1 MEILFAPLEGV
12 TYPEYRL
19 IHSRMFPGVNQ
30 YFSPFIAPNGE
41 GLFKAKYLERQLP
54 DLLQHVDL
62 VPQILA
68 NSVDAFNIS
77 AAAVHRLGYEEINLN
92 AGCPSGTVFAKHKG
106 SGMLTDLDSF
116 ARFLDGIFSQNDN
129 ISIKTR
135 MGISSC
141 DEFGE
146 ILSLYNR
153 YPLSRLIIHT
163 RARAGMY
170 ESTVD
175 LPAFLAAFENCAC
188 PVTYNGDIFSPDDV
202 ARITKLVPDL
212 GSIMIGRGA
221 IANPALPRM
230 ILGGPPLAKEELR
243 TFHDS
248 LFEAYLSSGISGNFT
263 VERMKNLWKYM
274 GCLFPSGGKTLKELF
289 KAKKPAEYLSVI
301 DRLFTEE
308 FLGTAAYKKSSI

>member
-1 MEILFAPLEGV
+1 MEILFAPMEGV

-41 GLFKAKYLERQLP
+41 GLFKARYLERQLP
-54 DLLQHVDL
+54 DIAQHVDL

-68 NSVDAFNIS
+68 NNVDAFNIS
-77 AAAVHRLGYEEINLN
+77 AASIRRLGYGEINLN

-106 SGMLTDLDSF
+106 SGMLTDPDSF
-116 ARFLDGIFSQNDN
+116 ARFLDGIFSQNEN

-135 MGISSC
+135 MGVDSC
-141 DEFGE
+141 DEFGA

-153 YPLSRLIIHT
+153 YPLSRLIIHA

-170 ESTVD
+170 ESAVD
-175 LPAFLAAFENCAC
+175 LPAFLAAFESSAC
-188 PVTYNGDIFSPDDV
+188 PVTYNGDIFSPEDL
-202 ARITKLVPDL
+202 ARILELVPGLD
-212 GSIMIGRGA
+212 SIMIGRGA

-230 ILGGPPLAKEELR
+230 LLGGPPLELAELR
-243 TFHDS
+243 AFHDS
-248 LFEAYLSSGISGNFT
+248 LFDAYLSSAISGNFT

-274 GCLFPSGGKTLKELF
+274 ACLFPDSGKTLKALF
-289 KAKKPAEYLSVI
+289 KARRPEEYRSVI
-301 DRLFTEE
+301 DCLFTEP
-308 FLGTAAYKKSSI
+308 FLGTAAFRNSI